1 MLSSLAQLPDPS
13 SAASVGWIVLSFAAV
28 CLALNQIM
36 SFWSKHVKE
45 RPTPSETYATK
56 QQHDEFRKQMD
67 AELGRERG
75 SRKMIHQEVAILQA
89 DTKSL
94 RTETE
99 SQTRQLA
106 DLKKQIND
114 TAARIDEI
122 PARTIRLLNETKQLH
137 Q

>member
-1 MLSSLAQLPDPS
+1 MFSLAQLPDPS
-13 SAASVGWIVLSFAAV
+13 SAASVGWIILSIAAL

-36 SFWSKHVKE
+36 GFWREHVKE
-45 RPTPSETYATK
+45 QPTPSETYATK

-75 SRKMIHQEVAILQA
+75 SRKLIHQEVAVLQA

-114 TAARIDEI
+114 TAVRIDEI